1 MNIAMKIIVS
11 LAALLVAATPALA
24 IGVQNNFS
32 DSLKKMSSVQQ
43 RAVMRRAVL
52 DHDQY
57 CKQIGPVAYQGPYKN
72 MEMWVVQCDRGAAY
86 GAFIGSDGSVQ
97 VRPCADLVTFKLPR
111 CKLPK

>member
-1 MNIAMKIIVS
+1 MKIIATFAAAT
-11 LAALLVAATPALA
+11 LAATSALA
-24 IGVQNNFS
+24 IGVPNNFS
-32 DSLKKMSSVQQ
+32 DQLKKMSPIQQ

-57 CKQIGPVAYQGPYKN
+57 CKRIGPVAYQGPYRN

-86 GAFIGSDGSVQ
+86 GAFVGSDGSVQ
-97 VRPCADLVTFKLPR
+97 VRPCADLITFKLPK